1 MEEEPNQ
8 FLKQLE
14 RKCLVDFYI
23 HFFFCCKVRELQAS
37 AREEEKEVKVRQ
49 KKVITCEKQNLINS

>member
-8 FLKQLE
+8 FLKKLE

-23 HFFFCCKVRELQAS
+23 QYIYILFGKVRDLQSS

-49 KKVITCEKQNLINS
+49 KK